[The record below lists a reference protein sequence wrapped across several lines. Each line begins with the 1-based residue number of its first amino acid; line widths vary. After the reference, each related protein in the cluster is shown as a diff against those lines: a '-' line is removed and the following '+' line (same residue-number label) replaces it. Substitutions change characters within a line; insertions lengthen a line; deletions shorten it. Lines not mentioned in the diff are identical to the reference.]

1 MDESKQDIID
11 DVISP
16 ELRREAVLELKKM
29 SYEFSN
35 LTSIKR
41 NK

>member
-16 ELRREAVLELKKM
+16 ELRREAVLELKRCVM
-29 SYEFSN
+29 NF
-35 LTSIKR
+35 LI
-41 NK
+41 